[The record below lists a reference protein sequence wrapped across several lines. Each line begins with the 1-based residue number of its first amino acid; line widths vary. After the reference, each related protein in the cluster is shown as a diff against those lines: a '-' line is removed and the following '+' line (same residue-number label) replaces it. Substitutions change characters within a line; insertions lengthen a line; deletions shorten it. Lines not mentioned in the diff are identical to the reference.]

1 MKVILLEDV
10 DRLGKRGAIL
20 NVTNGYGRN
29 FLIPRKL
36 AAPATDTN
44 MKLAEVQGKKVQVQE
59 AKEERSAG
67 ELKAELEKVS
77 VTIPMKA
84 GEGEMLF
91 GSVTTANIAEA
102 LEEKGFTIDKRRI
115 ELDEPIK
122 RLGDH
127 HVSVKLHRNVA
138 AQVKV
143 SVVKE

>member
-10 DRLGKRGAIL
+10 ERLGKRGAIL

-36 AAPATDTN
+36 ATPATDAN
-44 MKLAEVQGKKVQVQE
+44 RKLAEVQGKKVQVQE
-59 AKEERSAG
+59 AKEEKSAG

-77 VTIPMKA
+77 ITIPMKA

-91 GSVTTANIAEA
+91 GSVTTANIAQA

-138 AQVKV
+138 AEVKV

>member
-10 DRLGKRGAIL
+10 ERLGKRGSIL
-20 NVTNGYGRN
+20 NVANGYGRN

-36 AAPATDTN
+36 AAPATDAN
-44 MKLAEVQGKKVQVQE
+44 IKMAESQSKKVEVQE
-59 AKEERSAG
+59 AKEEKSASQ
-67 ELKAELEKVS
+67 LKTELENVS

-84 GEGEMLF
+84 GEGDMLF
-91 GSVTTANIAEA
+91 GSVTAASIAEA
-102 LEEKGFTIDKRRI
+102 LEEKGYTIDKRRI
-115 ELDEPIK
+115 ELEEPIR

-138 AQVKV
+138 AEIKV

>member
-36 AAPATDTN
+36 AAPATDAN

-59 AKEERSAG
+59 AKEEKSAG
-67 ELKAELEKVS
+67 ELKSELERVS
-77 VTIPMKA
+77 ITIPMKA

-91 GSVTTANIAEA
+91 GSVTTANIADA

-127 HVSVKLHRNVA
+127 HVTVKLHKNVA

>member
-122 RLGDH
+122 RLCDH

>member
-10 DRLGKRGAIL
+10 ERLGKRGAIM
-20 NVTNGYGRN
+20 NVANGYGRN

-36 AAPATDTN
+36 AVAATDAN
-44 MKLAEVQGKKVQVQE
+44 MKLAQVQTKKVEVQE
-59 AKEERSAG
+59 AKEEKSAG
-67 ELKAELEKVS
+67 QLKAELENVS

-84 GEGEMLF
+84 GEGDMLF
-91 GSVTTANIAEA
+91 GSVTSANIAEA
-102 LEEKGFTIDKRRI
+102 LDKKGYSIDKRKI

-127 HVSVKLHRNVA
+127 HVSIKLHRNVA
-138 AQVKV
+138 AEVKV

>member
-10 DRLGKRGAIL
+10 ERLGRRGTIQ
-20 NVTNGYGRN
+20 NVANGYGRN

-36 AAPATDTN
+36 AAPATEAN
-44 MKLAEVQGKKVQVQE
+44 RKLAQAQTRKGEVQE
-59 AKEERSAG
+59 AKDVKSAG
-67 ELKAELEKVS
+67 QLKTELENVS

-84 GEGEMLF
+84 GEGDMLF
-91 GSVTTANIAEA
+91 GSVTSANIAEA
-102 LEEKGFTIDKRRI
+102 LEKQGYTIDKRRI

-127 HVSVKLHRNVA
+127 HVSVKLHRKVA
-138 AQVKV
+138 AEVKV

>member
-36 AAPATDTN
+36 AAPATDAN

-59 AKEERSAG
+59 AKEEKSAS

-77 VTIPMKA
+77 ITIPMKS
-84 GEGEMLF
+84 GEGEILF
-91 GSVTTANIAEA
+91 GSVTSANIADA
-102 LEEKGFTIDKRRI
+102 LEQKGYTIDKRRI
-115 ELDEPIK
+115 DLDEPIK
-122 RLGDH
+122 RLGEH
-127 HVSVKLHRNVA
+127 QVSVKLHRNVA
-138 AQVKV
+138 AQIKV

>member
-10 DRLGKRGAIL
+10 ERLGKRGSIL
-20 NVTNGYGRN
+20 NVANGYGRN

-36 AAPATDTN
+36 AVPATDAN
-44 MKLAEVQGKKVQVQE
+44 LKFAEVQSKKVEVLE
-59 AKEERSAG
+59 AKEEKSAAQ
-67 ELKAELEKVS
+67 LKSELENIS
-77 VTIPMKA
+77 ITIPMKA
-84 GEGEMLF
+84 GEGDMLF

-102 LEEKGFTIDKRRI
+102 LEQKGFTIDKRRI

-127 HVSVKLHRNVA
+127 HVSVKLHRNVVA
-138 AQVKV
+138 EVKV

>member
-10 DRLGKRGAIL
+10 ERLGKRGSVL
-20 NVTNGYGRN
+20 NVANGYGRN

-36 AAPATDTN
+36 AVPASDAN
-44 MKLAEVQGKKVQVQE
+44 MKFAEVQNKKVEVQE
-59 AKEERSAG
+59 AKEEKSAG
-67 ELKAELEKVS
+67 ELKSELEKISIV
-77 VTIPMKA
+77 IPMKS
-84 GEGEMLF
+84 GEGEVLF

-102 LEEKGFTIDKRRI
+102 LEKQGYTIDKRRI

-127 HVSVKLHRNVA
+127 QVTVKLHRKVA
-138 AQVKV
+138 AAVKV